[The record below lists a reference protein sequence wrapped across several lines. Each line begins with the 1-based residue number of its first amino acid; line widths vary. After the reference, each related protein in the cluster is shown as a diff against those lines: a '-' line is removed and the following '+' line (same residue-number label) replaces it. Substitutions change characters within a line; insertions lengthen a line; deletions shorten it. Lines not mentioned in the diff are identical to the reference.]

1 MFSALKKVWSAL
13 IRTTV
18 GFVAALLTINL
29 ILITY
34 ITLSDLFKGNAQ
46 TLDRFIQGAGQIAPI
61 ATVYG
66 FWALLAFALPVHVL
80 LSVVRV
86 KSPIAYGVFG
96 TITGPLFMYAIG
108 LLGSDP
114 LKTTILQLQWAIG
127 CGLPASLVFW
137 WFAVGTARRQQRSK
151 V

>member
-1 MFSALKKVWSAL
+1 MLSAIKKVWSAL
-13 IRTTV
+13 IPTTV

-29 ILITY
+29 IFTIYLA
-34 ITLSDLFKGNAQ
+34 LGDLFKGNAQ
-46 TLDRFIQGAGQIAPI
+46 TLYSFIYGAGQIVP
-61 ATVYG
+61 TVTVFG
-66 FWALLAFALPVHVL
+66 FWALLAFGLPVHVL

-108 LLGSDP
+108 ILGSDP
-114 LKTTILQLQWAIG
+114 LKTTILQLQLAIG

-137 WFAVGTARRQQRSK
+137 WFAVGIARRQQRSK